1 MSHQRGQVL
10 SFGPFELSIGNRLL
24 TTGAKVVP
32 LGARAMDLLIVLVEQ
47 ANNVVGRRT
56 LIERVWPKRGA
67 EQVSLRV
74 HISALRK
81 ALDQSDPGRRYIA
94 NVPGRGYSFVVPV
107 TSLSSQ
113 TSEDLKSSSRSRL
126 PARLMRMLG
135 RRDALAAIQTKL
147 AEQRFVTIIGPGGI
161 GKTTVAVA
169 VAHEMS
175 PIFSSHVY
183 FVDLG
188 ALGDASLIASAVAT
202 SLGVSV
208 QTKNVVPALID
219 RLQERPTLVIL
230 DCCEHLIDGVSAI
243 AEDLICRVPTLRLL
257 ATSREALRVE
267 GEHVYE
273 LSALPY
279 PPEDGCVST
288 HDALQYPAVQLLVDR
303 VRAVRGDFE
312 LGDADAPIAAGI
324 CRRLDG
330 IPLAIELAA
339 GRVDIFGLGKT
350 ASLLDDRLNLSWEGR
365 RTALPRHQTLNAT
378 LEWSYDLLDEAEKRV
393 LSRLSVFAGGF
404 SFEAAVAVVADETV
418 DEANVSDRVWE
429 LRSKS
434 MIAAQ
439 GQGERLRLLDTTH
452 AFASQRLAESAE
464 EGGWRRRHALYFSD
478 LFKQGDSMDM
488 PERLRSLGIEVDNL
502 RAALNWAFSEEGDAK
517 IAVELAAASAST
529 WMAMALLT
537 ECREWMTRAISRLD
551 DASAGSRQEMIIQS
565 ALASCMMFTDGMTEE
580 SYASWAKTRLLA
592 ECLNDTQCQLDS
604 LLVLWAHQI
613 RLPSYAE
620 ATELADR
627 CGDVAEGSG
636 NRGAIA
642 TANYMRGVTYHHTGR
657 ILQAET
663 CFELSLHRDDEA
675 TRQSLIKRFGY
686 DRKADALA
694 VLANLAWLRGCP
706 DQARRL
712 NLMSVAEARQLDHAV
727 PLCVALAWASF
738 NAYLTSPDDLETEAL
753 ANELVDHAAKYAV
766 ESYHGFGLSMQAL
779 CRVRRDEGDTA
790 LATLYHG
797 LEKLSAARY
806 GVFNWILQAEFARC
820 TAVAG
825 RPRQGLAVFERAKI
839 DLDENQ
845 WYVPELHRIRGEL
858 ALTNNEGL
866 AIGRQYFLSA
876 LELSDRQASLSWA
889 LRAATSLAIA
899 ETSAGRK
906 EAAWRTLQATH
917 AKFREGLET
926 VDLRLARQVLNG
938 SYRRDSAINSI
949 HPQLV
954 TRGGFG

>member
-1 MSHQRGQVL
+1 MSDQRGKVL

-24 TTGAKVVP
+24 TNGAKVVP

-47 ANNVVGRRT
+47 ANELVGRRT

-81 ALDQSDPGRRYIA
+81 ALEQSDPGRRYIA

-107 TSLSSQ
+107 TSRSSQ
-113 TSEDLKSSSRSRL
+113 TSGDLKSSSRSRL

-135 RRDALAAIQTKL
+135 RRDALAAIQMKL
-147 AEQRFVTIIGPGGI
+147 AEQKFVTIVGPGGI
-161 GKTTVAVA
+161 GKTTVAIA

-175 PIFSSHVY
+175 AIFDGQVH

-188 ALGDASLIASAVAT
+188 ALGGASLVAPAVAT
-202 SLGVSV
+202 ALGVSV
-208 QTKNVVPALID
+208 QTNNVVPALID
-219 RLQERPTLVIL
+219 RLQEKPTLIVL
-230 DCCEHLIDGVSAI
+230 DCCEHLIDGASAF
-243 AEDLICRVPTLRLL
+243 AEELIRRVPTLHLL
-257 ATSREALRVE
+257 ATSREAMRVE
-267 GEHVYE
+267 GEHVFE
-273 LSALPY
+273 LCELAC
-279 PPEDGCVST
+279 PPEDGSLSAQ
-288 HDALQYPAVQLLVDR
+288 DALQYPAVQLLVDR

-312 LGDADAPIAAGI
+312 LVDADAPIAAGI

-339 GRVDIFGLGKT
+339 GRVDIFGLSKT
-350 ASLLDDRLNLSWEGR
+350 ASLLDDRLNLSWVGR
-365 RTALPRHQTLNAT
+365 RTAPAKHQTLNAA
-378 LEWSYDLLDEAEKRV
+378 LEWSYDLLGEAERRV
-393 LSRLSVFAGGF
+393 LNRLSVFAGGF
-404 SFEAAVAVVADETV
+404 TFEAAVAVVADETI
-418 DEANVSDRVWE
+418 DEANVSDCVWE

-439 GQGERLRLLDTTH
+439 GQGARLRLLDTTH
-452 AFASQRLAESAE
+452 AFASRRLAESDE
-464 EGGWRRRHALYFSD
+464 EGRWRRRHAFYFSG
-478 LFKQGDSMDM
+478 LFKQGAAMDG
-488 PERLRSLGIEVDNL
+488 PERRRTLGVEVDNL
-502 RAALNWAFSEEGDAK
+502 RAALNWAFSVEGDAK
-517 IAVELAAASAST
+517 IGVELAAASAST
-529 WMAMALLT
+529 WMAVALLT
-537 ECREWMTRAISRLD
+537 ECREWMTKALSRLD

-580 SYASWAKTRLLA
+580 SYRSWAQARLLA
-592 ECLNDTQCQLDS
+592 ESLNDTECQLDS

-620 ATELADR
+620 AIELADR

-642 TANYMRGVTYHHTGR
+642 TANYMRGVTCHHTGR
-657 ILQAET
+657 ILQAEAH
-663 CFELSLHRDDEA
+663 FELSLHRDDEA
-675 TRQSLIKRFGY
+675 CRQSLIKRFGY
-686 DRKADALA
+686 DRKVDALA
-694 VLANLAWLRGCP
+694 VLANAAWLRGSP

-712 NLMSVAEARQLDHAV
+712 NLMSIAEARQLDHAV

-738 NAYLTSPDDLETEAL
+738 NTYLISPDDPDTEAL
-753 ANELVDHAAKYAV
+753 ANELVEHAAKYTV

-779 CRVRRDEGDTA
+779 CRVRRGEGDAA
-790 LATLYHG
+790 LPTLYRG

-825 RPRQGLAVFERAKI
+825 RPPQGLAVFERAKI
-839 DLDENQ
+839 NLDETQ
-845 WYVPELHRIRGEL
+845 WYAPELRRIRGEL
-858 ALTNNEGL
+858 ALGNDEGL
-866 AIGRQYFLSA
+866 AVARQYFLSA
-876 LELSDRQASLSWA
+876 LELSASQGSLSWE

-899 ETSAGRK
+899 EKSVGRK
-906 EAAWRTLQATH
+906 EAAWRALQATH

-926 VDLRLARQVLNG
+926 LDLRLAKQVLTVSNLHDG
-938 SYRRDSAINSI
+938 
-949 HPQLV
+949 V
-954 TRGGFG
+954 TNAMH

>member
-1 MSHQRGQVL
+1 MSDRHGKVL

-24 TTGAKVVP
+24 TNGAKVVP

-47 ANNVVGRRT
+47 ANKVVGRRT
-56 LIERVWPKRGA
+56 LIERVWPKRGV

-107 TSLSSQ
+107 TSLSSR
-113 TSEDLKSSSRSRL
+113 TSGNLKPSSRSRL
-126 PARLMRMLG
+126 PARLMRMVG
-135 RRDALAAIQTKL
+135 RSDALAAIQMKL
-147 AEQRFVTIIGPGGI
+147 AEQKFVTIVGPGGI

-169 VAHEMS
+169 VAHEMGA
-175 PIFSSHVY
+175 IFNSQVY

-188 ALGDASLIASAVAT
+188 PLSDASLVAPAVAAA
-202 SLGVSV
+202 LGVSV
-208 QTKNVVPALID
+208 QTNNVVPALID
-219 RLQERPTLVIL
+219 RLQERPTLIIL
-230 DCCEHLIDGVSAI
+230 DCCEHLIDGASAV
-243 AEDLICRVPTLRLL
+243 AEELIRRVPTLHLL
-257 ATSREALRVE
+257 ATSREAMRVE
-267 GEHVYE
+267 GEHVHE
-273 LSALPY
+273 LCALAC
-279 PPEDGCVST
+279 PPEDSSLSA
-288 HDALQYPAVQLLVDR
+288 HDALQYPTVQLLVDR
-303 VRAVRGDFE
+303 VRAARGDFE
-312 LGDADAPIAAGI
+312 LVDADASLAAGI

-339 GRVDIFGLGKT
+339 GRVDIFGLSKT
-350 ASLLDDRLNLSWEGR
+350 ASLLDDRLNLSWVGR
-365 RTALPRHQTLNAT
+365 RTALPRHQTLNAA
-378 LEWSYDLLDEAEKRV
+378 LEWSYDLLGEAEKRV

-404 SFEAAVAVVADETV
+404 TFEAAVAAAADETI
-418 DEANVSDRVWE
+418 DEANVSDCVWE

-439 GQGERLRLLDTTH
+439 GQGVRLRLLDTTH
-452 AFASQRLAESAE
+452 TFASRRLAESDE
-464 EGGWRRRHALYFSD
+464 EDRWRRRHALYFND
-478 LFKQGDSMDM
+478 LFKQGVAMDM
-488 PERLRSLGIEVDNL
+488 PERVGVLGVEVDNL
-502 RAALNWAFSEEGDAK
+502 RAALNWAFSVEGAET

-537 ECREWMTRAISRLD
+537 ECRQWMTKAISRID

-580 SYASWAKTRLLA
+580 SYASWAKARLLA
-592 ECLNDTQCQLDS
+592 ECLNDTECQLDS

-627 CGDVAEGSG
+627 CGDVAEESG
-636 NRGAIA
+636 DRGAIA
-642 TANYMRGVTYHHTGR
+642 MANYMRGVTYHHIGR
-657 ILQAET
+657 ILQAEAH
-663 CFELSLHRDDEA
+663 FELSLHRDDEA
-675 TRQSLIKRFGY
+675 SRQSLIKRFGY
-686 DRKADALA
+686 DRKVDTLA
-694 VLANLAWLRGCP
+694 VLANLVWLRGFP

-712 NLMSVAEARQLDHAV
+712 NLMSIAEARQLDHAV

-738 NAYLTSPDDLETEAL
+738 NTYLTSADDLETEAL
-753 ANELVDHAAKYAV
+753 ANELVDYAAKYAV

-779 CRVRRDEGDTA
+779 CRVRRGGGDA
-790 LATLYHG
+790 ASAMLYCG

-839 DLDENQ
+839 DLDETK
-845 WYVPELHRIRGEL
+845 WYAPELLRIRGEL
-858 ALTNNEGL
+858 ALGNDEGL
-866 AIGRQYFLSA
+866 AVGRQYFLSA
-876 LELSDRQASLSWA
+876 LELSAKQASLSWA

-899 ETSAGRK
+899 EKSAERA

-926 VDLRLARQVLNG
+926 VDLRLAKQVLNG
-938 SYRRDSAINSI
+938 SYRPDSAINSL
-949 HPQLV
+949 H
-954 TRGGFG
+954 

>member
-1 MSHQRGQVL
+1 MSGQGGKVL

-24 TTGAKVVP
+24 TNGAKAVP

-47 ANNVVGRRT
+47 ANQVVGRRT

-81 ALDQSDPGRRYIA
+81 ALDQSDPGRRYIM

-107 TSLSSQ
+107 TSLSSP
-113 TSEDLKSSSRSRL
+113 TPGDLQPSSRSRL
-126 PARLMRMLG
+126 PGRLVRMLG
-135 RRDALAAIQTKL
+135 RRDALAAIQKKL
-147 AEQRFVTIIGPGGI
+147 IEQKFVTIVGPGGI
-161 GKTTVAVA
+161 GKTTIAVA

-175 PIFSSHVY
+175 AIFNGQIH
-183 FVDLG
+183 FVDLS
-188 ALGDASLIASAVAT
+188 ALGGASLVAPAVAAA
-202 SLGVSV
+202 LGLSV
-208 QTKNVVPALID
+208 QTNNVVPALID
-219 RLQERPTLVIL
+219 RLQERPTLIVL
-230 DCCEHLIDGVSAI
+230 DCCEHLIEGASAM
-243 AEDLICRVPTLRLL
+243 AEELICRVPTLHLL
-257 ATSREALRVE
+257 ATSREAMRVE

-273 LSALPY
+273 LCALAC
-279 PPEDGCVST
+279 PPEDSGVSA
-288 HDALQYPAVQLLVDR
+288 HDVLQYPAVQLLVDR

-312 LGDADAPIAAGI
+312 LVDADAPTAAGI

-339 GRVDIFGLGKT
+339 GRVDIFGLSKT
-350 ASLLDDRLNLSWEGR
+350 ASLLDDRLNLSWVGR
-365 RTALPRHQTLNAT
+365 RTALPKHQTLNAA

-404 SFEAAVAVVADETV
+404 TFEAAVAVVADETI
-418 DEANVSDRVWE
+418 DEANVSDCVWE

-434 MIAAQ
+434 MIAPR
-439 GQGERLRLLDTTH
+439 GQEERLRLLDTTL
-452 AFASQRLAESAE
+452 AFASRRLGSSDEANRC
-464 EGGWRRRHALYFSD
+464 RRRHALYFCD
-478 LFKQGDSMDM
+478 LFKQGASMDM
-488 PERLRSLGIEVDNL
+488 HDRLRALGGEVDNL
-502 RAALNWAFSEEGDAK
+502 RAALNWAFSAEGDAK
-517 IAVELAAASAST
+517 IGVELAAASAST

-537 ECREWMTRAISRLD
+537 ECREWMTKAISRLD
-551 DASAGSRQEMIIQS
+551 DTSAGSRQEMIIQS

-580 SYASWAKTRLLA
+580 SYANWAKTRLLA
-592 ECLNDTQCQLDS
+592 ERLNDTECQLDS

-627 CGDVAEGSG
+627 CGDVADGSG

-642 TANYMRGVTYHHTGR
+642 TANYMRGVTYHHSGR
-657 ILQAET
+657 ILQAEAH
-663 CFELSLHRDDEA
+663 FELSLHRDDEA
-675 TRQSLIKRFGY
+675 YRQSLIKRFGY
-686 DRKADALA
+686 DRKVDALA

-712 NLMSVAEARQLDHAV
+712 NLMSIAEARQLDHAV

-738 NAYLTSPDDLETEAL
+738 NTYLTSPDDLETEAL

-779 CRVRRDEGDTA
+779 CRVRRLEIDAASVA
-790 LATLYHG
+790 LYRG

-839 DLDENQ
+839 NLGDIH
-845 WYVPELHRIRGEL
+845 WYAPELLRIRGEL
-858 ALTNNEGL
+858 ALGNDEGL
-866 AIGRQYFLSA
+866 AVGRQYFLSA

-899 ETSAGRK
+899 EKSAGQK
-906 EAAWRTLQATH
+906 EAASRTLQATH

-926 VDLRLARQVLNG
+926 VDLRLAKRVLNG
-938 SYRRDSAINSI
+938 SYWRDSAINSI
-949 HPQLV
+949 H
-954 TRGGFG
+954 

>member
-1 MSHQRGQVL
+1 MSDQRGKML
-10 SFGPFELSIGNRLL
+10 SFGPFELSIGKRLL
-24 TTGAKVVP
+24 TNGVKVVP
-32 LGARAMDLLIVLVEQ
+32 LGARAMDLLIILVEQ
-47 ANNVVGRRT
+47 ANKVVGRRT

-81 ALDQSDPGRRYIA
+81 ALDQSDPGRRYIT

-107 TSLSSQ
+107 TSLSSP
-113 TSEDLKSSSRSRL
+113 TSEDLNPSSRSRL

-135 RRDALAAIQTKL
+135 RRDALAAIQMKL
-147 AEQRFVTIIGPGGI
+147 SEQRFVTIVGPGGI

-175 PIFSSHVY
+175 ATFNSQIH

-188 ALGDASLIASAVAT
+188 ALGGASLVAPAVAT
-202 SLGVSV
+202 ALGVSV
-208 QTKNVVPALID
+208 QTNNVVPALID
-219 RLQERPTLVIL
+219 RLRERPALIIL
-230 DCCEHLIDGVSAI
+230 DCCEHLVDEASAL
-243 AEDLICRVPTLRLL
+243 AEELVRHVPTLHLL
-257 ATSREALRVE
+257 ATSREAMRVE
-267 GEHVYE
+267 GEHVYGLCALACPSE
-273 LSALPY
+273 DSGLSA
-279 PPEDGCVST
+279 

-303 VRAVRGDFE
+303 VRTVRGDFE
-312 LGDADAPIAAGI
+312 LVDADAPIAAGI

-339 GRVDIFGLGKT
+339 GRIDIFGLSKT
-350 ASLLDDRLNLSWEGR
+350 ASLLDDRLNLSWVGR
-365 RTALPRHQTLNAT
+365 RTALPRHQTLNAA
-378 LEWSYDLLDEAEKRV
+378 LEWSYDLLGEAEKRV

-404 SFEAAVAVVADETV
+404 TFEAAVAVAADETI
-418 DEANVSDRVWE
+418 DEANVSDCVWE

-439 GQGERLRLLDTTH
+439 GQGAQLRLLDTTH
-452 AFASQRLAESAE
+452 TFASRRLAESDE
-464 EGGWRRRHALYFSD
+464 EGRWRRRHALYFKD
-478 LFKQGDSMDM
+478 LFGEGAAMDM
-488 PERLRSLGIEVDNL
+488 PERLGTLGVEVDNL
-502 RAALNWAFSEEGDAK
+502 RAALNWTFSVEGEAK
-517 IAVELAAASAST
+517 IGVELAAGSAST

-537 ECREWMTRAISRLD
+537 ECRQWMTKAISRID

-580 SYASWAKTRLLA
+580 SYMSWSKARLLA
-592 ECLNDTQCQLDS
+592 ERLNDTECQLDS

-613 RLPSYAE
+613 RIPSYAE
-620 ATELADR
+620 AIELADR

-642 TANYMRGVTYHHTGR
+642 TANYMRGVTYHHIGR
-657 ILQAET
+657 ILQAEAH
-663 CFELSLHRDDEA
+663 FELSLHRDDEA
-675 TRQSLIKRFGY
+675 SRQSLIKRFGY
-686 DRKADALA
+686 DRKVDALA
-694 VLANLAWLRGCP
+694 VLANLVWLRGCP

-712 NLMSVAEARQLDHAV
+712 SLMSIAEARQLDHAV

-738 NAYLTSPDDLETEAL
+738 NAYLTNHDDLETEAL

-779 CRVRRDEGDTA
+779 CRARRGEEDA
-790 LATLYHG
+790 ASATLYRG
-797 LEKLSAARY
+797 LEKLSTARY
-806 GVFNWILQAEFARC
+806 RVFNWILQAEFARC

-825 RPRQGLAVFERAKI
+825 RARQGLAVFERAKI
-839 DLDENQ
+839 DLDEIQ
-845 WYVPELHRIRGEL
+845 WYAPELRRIRGEL
-858 ALTNNEGL
+858 ALVNDEGL
-866 AIGRQYFLSA
+866 AVGRQYFLAA

-899 ETSAGRK
+899 EKSVGRK

-926 VDLRLARQVLNG
+926 VDLRLAKQVLNG
-938 SYRRDSAINSI
+938 SYRRDNAINSM
-949 HPQLV
+949 Q
-954 TRGGFG
+954 

>member
-1 MSHQRGQVL
+1 MSDQRGKVL

-24 TTGAKVVP
+24 TNGAKVVP

-47 ANNVVGRRT
+47 ANKVVGRGT
-56 LIERVWPKRGA
+56 LIERVWPKGGA

-81 ALDQSDPGRRYIA
+81 ALDQSDPGKRYIA
-94 NVPGRGYSFVVPV
+94 NVPGRGYSFVAPV
-107 TSLSSQ
+107 TSLSSP
-113 TSEDLKSSSRSRL
+113 TSGDLKPSLRSRL

-135 RRDALAAIQTKL
+135 RKDALAAIQTKL
-147 AEQRFVTIIGPGGI
+147 AEQKFVTIVGPGGI
-161 GKTTVAVA
+161 GKTTLAVA

-175 PIFSSHVY
+175 AIFNGQVH

-188 ALGDASLIASAVAT
+188 ALGGASFVAPAVAT
-202 SLGVSV
+202 ALGVSV
-208 QTKNVVPALID
+208 QTNNVVPALID
-219 RLQERPTLVIL
+219 RLRERPTLIIL
-230 DCCEHLIDGVSAI
+230 DCCEHLVDGASAV
-243 AEDLICRVPTLRLL
+243 AEELIRQVPTLHLL
-257 ATSREALRVE
+257 ATSREAMRVE
-267 GEHVYE
+267 GEHVHE
-273 LSALPY
+273 LCALAC
-279 PPEDGCVST
+279 PPEDSSLSA

-312 LGDADAPIAAGI
+312 LVDADAPIVAEI

-339 GRVDIFGLGKT
+339 GRVDIFGLSKI
-350 ASLLDDRLNLSWEGR
+350 ASLLDDRLNLSWVGR
-365 RTALPRHQTLNAT
+365 RTAPPKHQTLNAA
-378 LEWSYDLLDEAEKRV
+378 LEWSYDLLGGAEKRV

-404 SFEAAVAVVADETV
+404 TFEAAVAVVADETIV
-418 DEANVSDRVWE
+418 EANVSDCVWE

-439 GQGERLRLLDTTH
+439 GQGARLRLLDITH

-464 EGGWRRRHALYFSD
+464 EGSWRRRHALYFSD
-478 LFKQGDSMDM
+478 LFKQAASMDM
-488 PERLRSLGIEVDNL
+488 PERLRALGGEVDNL
-502 RAALNWAFSEEGDAK
+502 RAALNWAFSVEGDAK
-517 IAVELAAASAST
+517 IGVELAAASAST

-537 ECREWMTRAISRLD
+537 ECREWMTKAISRLD
-551 DASAGSRQEMIIQS
+551 EASAGSRQEMIIQS

-580 SYASWAKTRLLA
+580 SYASWAKARLLA
-592 ECLNDTQCQLDS
+592 ECLNDTECQLDS

-627 CGDVAEGSG
+627 CGAVADGSG

-642 TANYMRGVTYHHTGR
+642 MANYMRGVTYHHIGR

-663 CFELSLHRDDEA
+663 HFEMSLHRDDEA
-675 TRQSLIKRFGY
+675 SRQSLIKRFGY
-686 DRKADALA
+686 DRKVDALA
-694 VLANLAWLRGCP
+694 VLANLAWLRGSP

-712 NLMSVAEARQLDHAV
+712 NLMSIAEARQLDHAV

-738 NAYLTSPDDLETEAL
+738 NTYLTSPDDPETEAL

-766 ESYHGFGLSMQAL
+766 ESYQGFGLGIQAL
-779 CRVRRDEGDTA
+779 GRVRRGEGDA
-790 LATLYHG
+790 ASATLYRG

-820 TAVAG
+820 MAVAG

-839 DLDENQ
+839 NLGDIQ
-845 WYVPELHRIRGEL
+845 WHAPELRRIRGEL
-858 ALTNNEGL
+858 ALGNGEGL
-866 AIGRQYFLSA
+866 AAGRQYFLSA
-876 LELSDRQASLSWA
+876 LELSDRQATLSWA
-889 LRAATSLAIA
+889 LRAATSLAIV
-899 ETSAGRK
+899 EKSLGRK

-926 VDLRLARQVLNG
+926 SDLRLAKQVLNG
-938 SYRRDSAINSI
+938 SYRPDSAINSL
-949 HPQLV
+949 H
-954 TRGGFG
+954 